1 MVDWLSIHMSIC
13 PLVHIIQHPICTLYF
28 MMARFTGFMNLIFS
42 QLSVCVILLIIGGI
56 YGSMFEKSAV
66 VHAHKVLP
74 TPQTILLLAVGSDRE
89 LYHPVSNC
97 ES

>member
-1 MVDWLSIHMSIC
+1 MSTGA
-13 PLVHIIQHPICTLYF
+13 HSIQHPICTLSVT
-28 MMARFTGFMNLIFS
+28 MARFTGFMSLVFS

-56 YGSMFEKSAV
+56 YASTFQKSAM

-74 TPQTILLLAVGSDRE
+74 TPHTTLLLAVASDRE